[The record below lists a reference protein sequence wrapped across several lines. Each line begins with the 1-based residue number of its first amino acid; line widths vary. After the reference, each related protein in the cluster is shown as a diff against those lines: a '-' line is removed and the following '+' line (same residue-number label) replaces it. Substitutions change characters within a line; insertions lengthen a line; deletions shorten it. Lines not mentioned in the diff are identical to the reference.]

1 MAPIPKKGAERLD
14 VCKRPKAWVVFS
26 KKPWV
31 GRSTAYILHTAQA
44 RKPWVERST
53 SYILHTDPA
62 RKPWVEGSTA
72 YIPHTAHARKLWVER
87 STSYTSNYEGI
98 G

>member
-1 MAPIPKKGAERLD
+1 MQVGAREHMAPIPEKGAERLD

-53 SYILHTDPA
+53 FYILHKA
-62 RKPWVEGSTA
+62 QVRKPWVGRSTA
-72 YIPHTAHARKLWVER
+72 YILHTAHARKL
-87 STSYTSNYEGI
+87 
-98 G
+98 